1 MLGKLIK
8 HEFKDTYK
16 LICVYYAVLGLLTIL
31 GIITVKGTNSMQS
44 TNILLRIL
52 MFISVAAYSV
62 MMGILGLVTIMV
74 LCSQF
79 DKTMYGDRGYLT
91 HTLPV
96 KKGEILASKYIVSV
110 VWCIVS
116 LFVMFLSLMIYVS
129 FLSGDNLFHMLFTE
143 ITDMQ
148 WQSIDEF
155 VREQFG
161 CGLVS
166 VLLLV
171 IVTLIVAVM
180 HLFSFLWAAISIGQL
195 ANERRKPL
203 AIFAG
208 IILWFAEFLIKRA
221 IQDILHLSFYGGL
234 LEVMVETV
242 VVETAMPGPRVDQ
255 AILLYL
261 IMTLVFL
268 SIETF
273 ITWFISSKKLNLA

>member
-16 LICVYYAVLGLLTIL
+16 PICVYYAVLGLLTIL
-31 GIITVKGTNSMQS
+31 GVIGTDSIPIADNLLD
-44 TNILLRIL
+44 ILRI
-52 MFISVAAYSV
+52 ISIAAYMT
-62 MMGILGLVTIMV
+62 MMGLLGIITIMV

-79 DKTMYGDRGYLT
+79 EKTMYGDRGYLT

-96 KKGEILASKYIVSV
+96 KKGELLASKYIVSV

-116 LFVMFLSLMIYVS
+116 LFVMFLSLIIYES
-129 FLSGDNLFHMLFTE
+129 FWSGKNSLFYLLFVESTHE
-143 ITDMQ
+143 Q
-148 WQSIDEF
+148 WQRIDRF
-155 VREQFG
+155 AREVFG
-161 CGLVS
+161 CGLVPF
-166 VLLLV
+166 LLLA
-171 IVTLIVAVM
+171 IVTFIVVVM

-221 IQDILHLSFYGGL
+221 IQDILHLSFDGGF
-234 LEVMVETV
+234 LEMVME
-242 VVETAMPGPRVDQ
+242 AAIPGPRADQ
-255 AILLYL
+255 ALLLYL

>member
-31 GIITVKGTNSMQS
+31 GIITVKGTYSMQS
-44 TNILLRIL
+44 ASVLLRIL
-52 MFISVAAYSV
+52 MVISVAAYSV
-62 MMGILGLVTIMV
+62 MMGILGIVTIMV

-79 DKTMYGDRGYLT
+79 EKTMYGDRGYLT

-110 VWCIVS
+110 VWCIAS
-116 LFVMFLSLMIYVS
+116 LFVMFLSLMIYGS
-129 FLSGDNLFHMLFTE
+129 FLSGDNLFHMLFAE
-143 ITDMQ
+143 ITDLQ
-148 WQSIDEF
+148 WQSIDRFAQEN
-155 VREQFG
+155 FG
-161 CGLVS
+161 CGLIPF
-166 VLLLV
+166 LLLA

-203 AIFAG
+203 AIFTG

-221 IQDILHLSFYGGL
+221 IQDILHLSYYGGIM
-234 LEVMVETV
+234 EMMVET
-242 VVETAMPGPRVDQ
+242 AIPGPRPDQ
-255 AILLYL
+255 ALLLYL